1 MSDDFFAD
9 IGNDKP
15 FLKLA
20 FEGFAGCGK
29 SYTAADIAI
38 GLHARIESTKPIV
51 IFDTEMAS
59 KFLKPRFDA
68 AGIKAAVK
76 SSRSLAD
83 LKGTM
88 ARLRNGFSDILII
101 DSISHVW
108 EDFLE
113 SYKRRVKRTR
123 LEFQDW
129 GLIKPTWKAE
139 FSDPLVRDPYHIL
152 MTGRAGY
159 EYDNEKNPETGKR
172 EIYKSGIKMKVEGE
186 TAYEPDILVLMERFE
201 DVLTEQKRI
210 WREATVIKDRSAIID
225 GKTFKNPTYAD
236 FAPAIEAVLATP
248 IKREESKDGDAGL
261 LFRTE
266 EDKREWCRRRDI
278 ALENIQSAMVRRWP
292 GQSAAEKMAKADC
305 LVSAMGSGSWT
316 AVSAMRPEALEAG
329 LAILESMYPLND
341 GRDLRR
347 PADEMPE
354 WAR

>member
-76 SSRSLAD
+76 SSWSLAD
-83 LKGTM
+83 
-88 ARLRNGFSDILII
+88 
-101 DSISHVW
+101 
-108 EDFLE
+108 
-113 SYKRRVKRTR
+113 
-123 LEFQDW
+123 
-129 GLIKPTWKAE
+129 
-139 FSDPLVRDPYHIL
+139 
-152 MTGRAGY
+152 
-159 EYDNEKNPETGKR
+159 
-172 EIYKSGIKMKVEGE
+172 
-186 TAYEPDILVLMERFE
+186 
-201 DVLTEQKRI
+201 
-210 WREATVIKDRSAIID
+210 
-225 GKTFKNPTYAD
+225 
-236 FAPAIEAVLATP
+236 
-248 IKREESKDGDAGL
+248 
-261 LFRTE
+261 
-266 EDKREWCRRRDI
+266 
-278 ALENIQSAMVRRWP
+278 
-292 GQSAAEKMAKADC
+292 
-305 LVSAMGSGSWT
+305 
-316 AVSAMRPEALEAG
+316 
-329 LAILESMYPLND
+329 LND